1 MNKLYD
7 GYMCRENK
15 FVSAIKK
22 YVGKPLEVTYT
33 QEFRNLELDA
43 ANAGVYIL
51 SVVLSHVED
60 KIVDFYISEKL

>member
-7 GYMCRENK
+7 GYMCRKNK
-15 FVSAIKK
+15 FVSAIKR
-22 YVGKPLEVTYT
+22 YVGKPTEVIYT

-51 SVVLSHVED
+51 SVVLDHVED